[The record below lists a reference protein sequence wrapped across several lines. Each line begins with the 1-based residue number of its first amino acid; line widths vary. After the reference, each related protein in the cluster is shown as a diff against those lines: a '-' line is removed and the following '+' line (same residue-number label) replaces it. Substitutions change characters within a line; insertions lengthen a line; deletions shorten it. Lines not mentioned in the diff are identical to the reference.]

1 MKSSESYNKE
11 QQRMPECLY
20 MCVCMYNM
28 CVCVF
33 MIAYRQLFFMA
44 LAYDYGPGARV

>member
-1 MKSSESYNKE
+1 MKSSESYKLKNNKE
-11 QQRMPECLY
+11 CASVFIYVP
-20 MCVCMYNM
+20 V
-28 CVCVF
+28 CVCVSF